1 MKFVLMNA
9 ACGILSD
16 TRSGGE
22 WSSYRVN
29 RNQNGSLTKRASF
42 ERKNLSFKDS
52 DLLSFSISGHSTA
65 IASLFSRPLCL
76 MTFKSHAQTGHRN
89 MADMQAR
96 GRPRPRP
103 L

>member
-52 DLLSFSISGHSTA
+52 DLLSFSISGTFHSYRISLLSA
-65 IASLFSRPLCL
+65 IVFNDL
-76 MTFKSHAQTGHRN
+76 
-89 MADMQAR
+89 
-96 GRPRPRP
+96 
-103 L
+103 